1 LECLGKANKVL
12 EVWFVRG
19 RLRFDVPLTEAVSF
33 KTVLQRENRVQV
45 PRQIRWH
52 YKLEPTQVLKVTVD
66 AIGFFNVIE
75 SFYATMRNDGRIT
88 IPKLTLN
95 LLQSKT
101 YDKKSLTGKVLEVR
115 LAPA

>member
-1 LECLGKANKVL
+1 MS
-12 EVWFVRG
+12 
-19 RLRFDVPLTEAVSF
+19 LTEAVSF

-66 AIGFFNVIE
+66 AIGSFSAIE

-88 IPKLTLN
+88 ITELTLK
-95 LLQSKT
+95 LLQNRTREKQ
-101 YDKKSLTGKVLEVR
+101 SLTGAVMEVCLE
-115 LAPA
+115 PA